1 MFTVTYHDKAASD
14 GKIIIYF
21 EIIIILGGRKFLAF
35 IGNPSSRIYIPRQYI
50 DFFKHLLNIN

>member
-14 GKIIIYF
+14 AKIIIYF

-50 DFFKHLLNIN
+50 DVLKHC